1 LAGHWKA
8 LKRRPVEFLSLS
20 CWDETDWAASRKEQ
34 EVAVTFETTAEES
47 SQLVAAAVDAA
58 VVVVAAAAAA
68 SVPRLICC
76 FPLRYERQVT
86 VAWDQTSTVPSY

>member
-1 LAGHWKA
+1 MAGHWKA

-20 CWDETDWAASRKEQ
+20 YWDETDWAASRKEQ

-58 VVVVAAAAAA
+58 VVVVVAAAA
-68 SVPRLICC
+68 SVPRLLCC

-86 VAWDQTSTVPSY
+86 VA